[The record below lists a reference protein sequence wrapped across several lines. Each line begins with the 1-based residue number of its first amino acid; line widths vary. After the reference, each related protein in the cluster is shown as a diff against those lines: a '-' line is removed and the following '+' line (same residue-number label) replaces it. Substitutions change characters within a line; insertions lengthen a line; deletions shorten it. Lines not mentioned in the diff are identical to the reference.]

1 MSAIRSDFYAF
12 SWPLQANSWSAS
24 LASCGLEATKATEGI
39 KLLFFLLL
47 HSNWNVSRGFLRIF
61 YVLCN

>member
-47 HSNWNVSRGFLRIF
+47 HSN
-61 YVLCN
+61 